1 MISKL
6 FYLGHIAIGCG
17 SVLTFRY
24 PESNIGLQVSII
36 GLLAVLAVM
45 DGHAKALLKITNAL
59 IEDNIALRKEVYEL
73 REKK

>member
-36 GLLAVLAVM
+36 GLLAVM
-45 DGHAKALLKITNAL
+45 DGHATALLKITNAL

-73 REKK
+73 RGKK